1 MTAAAEM
8 PKASQIRKRIDLCR
22 TELAE
27 LKRILRFTVSV
38 ERANAARAERQQEQ
52 ENPDAKKLATP

>member
-1 MTAAAEM
+1 MKATVEM

-27 LKRILRFTVSV
+27 LKRILRVAVSV
-38 ERANAARAERQQEQ
+38 ERADAARAERQQAR
-52 ENPDAKKLATP
+52 ENQNAQNCATP